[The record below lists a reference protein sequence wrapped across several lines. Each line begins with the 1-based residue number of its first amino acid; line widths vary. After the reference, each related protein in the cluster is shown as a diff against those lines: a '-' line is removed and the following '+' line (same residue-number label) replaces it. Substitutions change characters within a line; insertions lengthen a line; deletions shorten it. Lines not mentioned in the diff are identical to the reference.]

1 MKNLKKVLAM
11 VLAFA
16 CTFSMFAGAK
26 VFEDVPAG
34 SDYSEAVTMLS
45 DLGVIQGKDDGKYHP
60 EDTITRAEACA
71 MIARLMTGDPNV
83 SQYVGAQSFT
93 DVAKGSWKDSAI
105 GYCYINGIVVGV
117 GNNKFE
123 PDRAIT
129 DAEFVTMVVRAMG
142 YETADMKQNYP
153 YSYMSNAQAT
163 GLLDGVT
170 MVASTNALRGEDAQ
184 VIYNA
189 LFTDYARGAKLVNTT
204 HGTSVETYPTLAE
217 SVWGLD
223 RAAVGTWDKDNK
235 DDEKATLTNCKAHTW
250 VVVGADKAKEG
261 NILAYPIKDDETD
274 IYESD
279 VKTTNG
285 TKHVPYSFKYDGDIS
300 AITGYQVELWGQG
313 KHGDPTWE
321 KGEGKFV
328 YSDNWTIK
336 AAKTVKGQKAYDYNA
351 SMADKKDDNGTIE
364 LGDSKLDL
372 KSVADNA
379 GKVKMAN
386 TTNTGIFTYL
396 SNDKYNDVELPKKD
410 PEKKVEKAL
419 NVRDGA
425 QYKLVDW
432 DSDGDIDWIV
442 IDEANYYKVESV
454 NSKRLTVSSMKMT
467 EDKEEKSD
475 ASETKTWKLDD
486 LNDEKDYK
494 VKVVTPDDLK
504 EGDVIEV
511 TYKTAYDK
519 GEKDEIVT
527 ATVTKVEADTHELD
541 KVSTKDNLVLTFD
554 GETMEL
560 AQAKAKGDI
569 IVPANPSKY
578 EGFDEEEL
586 GTEFSI
592 WTNRNGFIVYSDY
605 ATESSNYMMILDT
618 GNGSDKTGDRKL
630 AKADILL
637 ADNSVKKDVKFATD
651 LKIDGKNNGKTGY
664 DKDSREWDETK
675 VVGNV
680 YKYWQDE
687 DGVITKMEAAI
698 SGNDVKSSTD
708 YSYDESSDRLKDKDD
723 KYVASLEE
731 AKVVFAVKPHESS
744 EGYITG
750 KKVDGK
756 WDLEVDEDDVLAVKQ
771 ADIPDIVKST
781 KTGDTKAEIL
791 VKNSLDNTWLGNQDS
806 NSLRYIAEVNKNG
819 EASAAVLGVDSFNKF
834 NDAATKVGLVTS
846 VSYNKNDVVE
856 VEVAVNGEVT
866 TLKSAEKVD
875 FDDIV
880 EKYNKTSNKDEG
892 LNAKDIAREL
902 KNNALYAE
910 ITTNADGVLTN
921 VTFMDVEDNKAIG
934 HYYEVSRRIITGV
947 KDGNVAYGDA
957 AAYYYDDENLYSVG
971 RLDVTDTDTDKDIK
985 YYSIKGRPEVNGK
998 DDNEYKGIQLAVAN
1012 GFDGTPD
1019 ITAESDSSLIKSYVN
1034 DKFDDADTYQVADLA
1049 RKINGDI
1056 VAAFAFD
1063 GTLGEADKTVDNV
1076 VVDVD
1081 KKAAKAV
1088 PNDGADH
1095 DIADVKKAIG
1105 GDAVSAKDLK
1115 DLKVFKDGKEVSDV
1129 TAKLNNKKL
1138 QVNAQKGAA
1147 TGDYVAKFTVADT
1160 TYEVKFS
1167 VKAADVTEVAASAKV
1182 VEKGVSENAG
1192 STKASY
1198 DAQVTTPANTTDVFT
1213 VRLTY
1218 TMQNGKENV
1227 VSVDAKSA
1235 DTSTAANTAQAI
1247 VDAISGQI
1255 DLKGLFTASVEN
1267 TDHVKVEAKDGK
1279 TVKSVDNLEVGG
1291 KTVLGSASKK
1301 TSDYVAAV
1309 TGVAKITIKGG
1320 INVTGTQTYKLSVDG
1335 SAQTE
1340 TVEVTSAMD
1349 ATAIANAVTAAYK
1362 GNGTYTV
1369 TNDGAVITVTQKN
1382 AATANMELKLEKQ
1395 A

>member
-34 SDYSEAVTMLS
+34 SDYSEAITMLS

-71 MIARLMTGDPNV
+71 MIARLMTGDPKV
-83 SQYVGAQSFT
+83 SQYVGAQSFS
-93 DVAKGSWKDSAI
+93 DVQKGSWKDSAI
-105 GYCYINGIVVGV
+105 GYCYINGIVIGV
-117 GNNKFE
+117 GGNKFE

-153 YSYMSNAQAT
+153 FSYMSNAQAV
-163 GLLDGVT
+163 GLLDGT
-170 MVASTNALRGEDAQ
+170 NMVASTDALRGEDAQ

-189 LFTDYARGAKLVNTT
+189 LFADYARGDKLINTT
-204 HGTSVETYPTLAE
+204 HGTSVESYSTLAE
-217 SVWGLD
+217 SIWGLD

-250 VVVGADKAKEG
+250 VVVGADKKNEG

-274 IYESD
+274 VYASE
-279 VKTTNG
+279 KNKYT
-285 TKHVPYSFKYDGDIS
+285 PYSFKYEGDIE
-300 AITGYQVELWGQG
+300 AIKGYQVELWGEG
-313 KHGDPTWE
+313 KHGEPTWE

-336 AAKTVKGQKAYDYNA
+336 AIKTVKGQKAYDYNA
-351 SMADKKDDNGTIE
+351 SMADSKDDNGEI
-364 LGDSKLDL
+364 KLDETTL
-372 KSVADNA
+372 KLESVADNA
-379 GKVKMAN
+379 KELSKEN
-386 TTNTGIFTYL
+386 TTKTNLTTYL
-396 SNDKYNDVELPKKD
+396 SKDEYNGEKIGDKKN
-410 PEKKVEKAL
+410 VEKAL
-419 NVRDGA
+419 NVRTGA

-432 DSDGDIDWIV
+432 DSDGDIDWV
-442 IDEANYYKVESV
+442 VVDQASYFKVESV
-454 NSKRLTVSSMKMT
+454 NSKRLTVSAM
-467 EDKEEKSD
+467 EADKKLDSDKDDKSV
-475 ASETKTWKLDD
+475 TWKLDD

-494 VKVVTPDDLK
+494 VKYEVPEDLE
-504 EGDVIEV
+504 EGDVIEL
-511 TYKTAYDK
+511 TYKVAYDK
-519 GEKDEIVT
+519 GEKCEVIT
-527 ATVTKVEADTHELD
+527 ATATKVEADNAELD
-541 KVSTKDNLVLTFD
+541 KVSTKDDLELTFG
-554 GETMEL
+554 GEVSKI
-560 AQAKAKGDI
+560 AQNAAFGDI
-569 IVPANPSKY
+569 IDPANPDKY
-578 EGFDEEEL
+578 ADFDDEEL
-586 GTEFSI
+586 GTEFAL
-592 WTNRNGFIVYSDY
+592 WKNRNGFIVYSDY

-618 GNGSDKTGDRKL
+618 GDGSDKTGDRKE

-651 LKIDGKNNGKTGY
+651 LKIDGKNNGDTGY

-698 SGNDVKSSTD
+698 SDDIKSSTD

-750 KKVDGK
+750 KQVNGK

-791 VKNSLDNTWLGNQDS
+791 VKNDLDNTWLGNQDTA
-806 NSLRYIAEVNKNG
+806 SLRYIAEVNKNG

-921 VTFMDVEDNKAIG
+921 VTFMHVDGNTATG

-1019 ITAESDSSLIKSYVN
+1019 IAAESDSSLIKSYVN

-1056 VAAFAFD
+1056 VAAFAFE
-1063 GTLGEADKTVDNV
+1063 GSLGETDKEANNAIVTPVKD
-1076 VVDVD
+1076 
-1081 KKAAKAV
+1081 AKVQNNNQATKV
-1088 PNDGADH
+1088 
-1095 DIADVKKAIG
+1095 ADVKSAQG
-1105 GDAVSAKDLK
+1105 GSAVTAKDLK
-1115 DLKVFKDGKEVSDV
+1115 VLKDGKAVSDV
-1129 TAKLNNKKL
+1129 SVQLDGEKLKVTA
-1138 QVNAQKGAA
+1138 QSTAA
-1147 TGDYVAKFTVADT
+1147 TGDYVAKFTVDKT

-1167 VKAADVTEVAASAKV
+1167 VVAADVAVPAFSEKHTDGLDAVQEKNATSTLTFKGKQETGATKCAVTVGETKVTVDLAANDGPNLAAGKVAKAISEKFIDGVTAVANDAVVTVTGKGVDTVLNFQKGSLTVLDAEVDNANAKHVAAAEATSAVAEITFKSGVNVDSTITVKVGDASADVALKAGDTAEQVAAKV
-1182 VEKGVSENAG
+1182 AAASFTDYTV
-1192 STKASY
+1192 KAEG
-1198 DAQVTTPANTTDVFT
+1198 AKVTF
-1213 VRLTY
+1213 
-1218 TMQNGKENV
+1218 
-1227 VSVDAKSA
+1227 
-1235 DTSTAANTAQAI
+1235 TSTATGASAT
-1247 VDAISGQI
+1247 IS
-1255 DLKGLFTASVEN
+1255 
-1267 TDHVKVEAKDGK
+1267 
-1279 TVKSVDNLEVGG
+1279 TVS
-1291 KTVLGSASKK
+1291 
-1301 TSDYVAAV
+1301 VAAK
-1309 TGVAKITIKGG
+1309 A
-1320 INVTGTQTYKLSVDG
+1320 
-1335 SAQTE
+1335 
-1340 TVEVTSAMD
+1340 
-1349 ATAIANAVTAAYK
+1349 
-1362 GNGTYTV
+1362 
-1369 TNDGAVITVTQKN
+1369 
-1382 AATANMELKLEKQ
+1382 
-1395 A
+1395 

>member
-34 SDYSEAVTMLS
+34 SDYSEAITMLS

-71 MIARLMTGDPNV
+71 MIARLMTGDPKV
-83 SQYVGAQSFT
+83 SQYVGAQSFS
-93 DVAKGSWKDSAI
+93 DVQKGSWKDSAI
-105 GYCYINGIVVGV
+105 GYCYINGIVIGV

-153 YSYMSNAQAT
+153 FSYMSNAQAV
-163 GLLDGVT
+163 GLLDGT
-170 MVASTNALRGEDAQ
+170 NMVASTDALRGEDAQ

-189 LFTDYARGAKLVNTT
+189 LFTDYARGDKLVNTT
-204 HGTSVETYPTLAE
+204 HGTSVESYSTLAE
-217 SVWGLD
+217 SIWGLD

-250 VVVGADKAKEG
+250 VVVGADKKNEG

-274 IYESD
+274 VYASE
-279 VKTTNG
+279 KNKYT
-285 TKHVPYSFKYDGDIS
+285 PYSFKYEGDIE
-300 AITGYQVELWGQG
+300 AIKGYQVELWGEG
-313 KHGDPTWE
+313 KHGEPTWE

-336 AAKTVKGQKAYDYNA
+336 AIKTVKGQKAYDYNA
-351 SMADKKDDNGTIE
+351 SMADKKDDNGEIV
-364 LGDSKLDL
+364 LGEETLKLE
-372 KSVADNA
+372 SVADNA
-379 GKVKMAN
+379 KELSKEN
-386 TTNTGIFTYL
+386 TTKTNLTTYL
-396 SNDKYNDVELPKKD
+396 TKDEYNGEKIGDKKN
-410 PEKKVEKAL
+410 VEKAL
-419 NVRDGA
+419 NVRTGA

-432 DSDGDIDWIV
+432 DSDGDIDWV
-442 IDEANYYKVESV
+442 VVDQASYFKVESV
-454 NSKRLTVSSMKMT
+454 NSKRLTVSAM
-467 EDKEEKSD
+467 EADKKLDSDKDDKSV
-475 ASETKTWKLDD
+475 TWKLDD

-494 VKVVTPDDLK
+494 VKYEVPEDLE
-504 EGDVIEV
+504 EGDVIEL
-511 TYKTAYDK
+511 TYKVAYDK
-519 GEKDEIVT
+519 GEKCEVIT
-527 ATVTKVEADTHELD
+527 ATATKVEADNAELD
-541 KVSTKDNLVLTFD
+541 KVSTKDDLELTFG
-554 GETMEL
+554 GEVSKI
-560 AQAKAKGDI
+560 AQNAAFGDI
-569 IVPANPSKY
+569 IDPANPDKY
-578 EGFDEEEL
+578 ADFDDEEL
-586 GTEFSI
+586 GTEFAL
-592 WTNRNGFIVYSDY
+592 WKNRNGFIVYSDY
-605 ATESSNYMMILDT
+605 ATESSNYMMVLDT
-618 GNGSDKTGDRKL
+618 GDGSDKTGDRKE

-651 LKIDGKNNGKTGY
+651 LKIDGKNNGDTGY

-698 SGNDVKSSTD
+698 SDDVKSSTD
-708 YSYDESSDRLKDKDD
+708 YSYDESSDRLKDKAD

-750 KKVDGK
+750 KQVNGE

-791 VKNSLDNTWLGNQDS
+791 VKNTLDNTWLGNQDS
-806 NSLRYIAEVNKNG
+806 DSLRYIAEVNNNG

-921 VTFMDVEDNKAIG
+921 VTFMHVDGNTATG

-1019 ITAESDSSLIKSYVN
+1019 IAAESDSSLIKSYVN

-1056 VAAFAFD
+1056 VAAFAFE
-1063 GTLGEADKTVDNV
+1063 GSLGETDKEANNAIVTPVKD
-1076 VVDVD
+1076 
-1081 KKAAKAV
+1081 AKVQNNNQATKV
-1088 PNDGADH
+1088 
-1095 DIADVKKAIG
+1095 ADVKSAQG
-1105 GDAVSAKDLK
+1105 GSVVTAKDLK
-1115 DLKVFKDGKEVSDV
+1115 VLKDGKAVSDV
-1129 TAKLNNKKL
+1129 SVQLDGKELKVTA
-1138 QVNAQKGAA
+1138 QSTAA
-1147 TGDYVAKFTVADT
+1147 TGDYVAQFTVDKT

-1167 VKAADVTEVAASAKV
+1167 VVAADVAVPAFSEKHTDGADKVDEV
-1182 VEKGVSENAG
+1182 
-1192 STKASY
+1192 KASIEITLSGNS
-1198 DAQVTTPANTTDVFT
+1198 VTASQDLDVQINGVDVVANNSTNTTDAYATALATAINDSTLGFDVKAVASNSKVTVTANDDTVKAFT
-1213 VRLTY
+1213 VKAKTGATGITVTTGNEKKYSAPVEATSAVAELTFKSGVNKASEITVTVGDASANVTLNAGDTAEQIAAKVAAASFTGY
-1218 TMQNGKENV
+1218 TVKADG
-1227 VSVDAKSA
+1227 AKVTF
-1235 DTSTAANTAQAI
+1235 TSTATGASAT
-1247 VDAISGQI
+1247 IS
-1255 DLKGLFTASVEN
+1255 
-1267 TDHVKVEAKDGK
+1267 
-1279 TVKSVDNLEVGG
+1279 TVS
-1291 KTVLGSASKK
+1291 
-1301 TSDYVAAV
+1301 VAAK
-1309 TGVAKITIKGG
+1309 A
-1320 INVTGTQTYKLSVDG
+1320 
-1335 SAQTE
+1335 
-1340 TVEVTSAMD
+1340 
-1349 ATAIANAVTAAYK
+1349 
-1362 GNGTYTV
+1362 
-1369 TNDGAVITVTQKN
+1369 
-1382 AATANMELKLEKQ
+1382 
-1395 A
+1395 